1 MIRNKT
7 LLWGLFITLLA
18 IPTFLSLYYYIK
30 LEESKRYAKFI
41 IIEKDTR
48 QLTIFDYQGIK
59 LAAFEVGIG
68 LNPGNKIKQGDMRT
82 PEGVFPIVRIEEA
95 STWEYDFK
103 DDDVGPIK
111 GAYGP
116 WFLRLNVSD
125 KELFSNSLNERE
137 FTTYSEFKGIGIHGT
152 HDNSSIGTRVS
163 KGCIRMR
170 NHELE
175 IIKQHAYIGMQV
187 VILPSLADVTENY
200 NPAITK

>member
-1 MIRNKT
+1 M
-7 LLWGLFITLLA
+7 WGLFFTLLS
-18 IPTFLSLYYYIK
+18 IPTFLSLYYFDK
-30 LEESKRYAKFI
+30 FEESKKYAKFI
-41 IIEKDTR
+41 IIEKDIP
-48 QLTIFDYQGIK
+48 QLTLFNYKGVK

-82 PEGVFPIVRIEEA
+82 PEGVFPIVRIQES

-103 DDDVGPIK
+103 DDDTGPVK

-125 KELFSNSLNERE
+125 NELFSNSLNERE
-137 FTTYSEFKGIGIHGT
+137 FTDDNEFKGIGIHGT

-175 IIKQHAYIGMQV
+175 ILKKHVYTGMLV
-187 VILPSLADVTENY
+187 VILPSLDDIAENY
-200 NPAITK
+200 KPLMAK